1 MSTTTIRVMKSTRD
15 LLNEMSQATGQPM
28 QSIVEQALDNYRHE
42 QMLSA
47 LNNAYTIL
55 QENEAAWEEI
65 EAERAAWNATLVDGL
80 WNV

>member
-1 MSTTTIRVMKSTRD
+1 M
-15 LLNEMSQATGQPM
+15 AP
-28 QSIVEQALDNYRHE
+28 
-42 QMLSA
+42 A
-47 LNNAYTIL
+47 LNSAYTIV